1 MTLLEDIMHK
11 VKSIIDIPE
20 LRKRVMFT
28 LMMFLV
34 ARVGVHIAVPGI
46 DVARMSDA
54 IEGNT
59 LAGFINTFSG
69 GGFQNASMFALGI
82 IPYIN
87 SSIIFQLLGVVVPKL
102 EEMQKEG
109 GKEKEKVT
117 QWTRYLTIG
126 VAIAQSM
133 GLAILLQQQ
142 GLVYEPGPMFTLV
155 TVTLMTGGTAFLMWL
170 AERISLKGIGNGTSM
185 LIFLSIVSRLPAE
198 MYQIGQNLSSKG
210 GVGFILM
217 AITTALFITLI
228 AIIVLIQLAERRI
241 PIQYVGKGRTGRS
254 SVGQKTFLPLKI
266 NMSGVMPIIF
276 ASVLMAVPS
285 ILINF
290 LVKSVGLKAKLTSL
304 FSQTGAGYLI
314 MYAVLVIVFAFFYT
328 SIVFD
333 PEKVAD
339 NLKQGGATVPGK
351 RPGSETVDYLEG
363 VATRITF
370 GSAFFLAVLGV
381 MPNIFFGY
389 FLRMPVLMSGT
400 SLLILVGVAVD
411 LLQQIDS
418 HLAVRSYKGFISK

>member
-1 MTLLEDIMHK
+1 MTLLEEIMHK
-11 VKSIIDIPE
+11 VKSIVDIPE
-20 LRKRVMFT
+20 LRKRVVFT

-34 ARVGVHIAVPGI
+34 ARVGVHIPVPGI
-46 DVARMSDA
+46 DVARMSSA
-54 IEGNT
+54 MEGNT

-87 SSIIFQLLGVVVPKL
+87 ASIIFQLLGVVVPKI

-126 VAIAQSM
+126 VAIAQSF
-133 GLAILLQQQ
+133 GLTILLQQQ
-142 GLVYEPGPMFTLV
+142 GLVYEPGPLFTLV
-155 TVTLMTGGTAFLMWL
+155 TVTLMTGGTAFLMWV
-170 AERISLKGIGNGTSM
+170 AERVSLKGIGNGTSM

-198 MYQIGQNLSSKG
+198 IFEIGKNLSSRAG
-210 GVGFILM
+210 LGLVLM
-217 AITTALFITLI
+217 VITLI
-228 AIIVLIQLAERRI
+228 LFISLISIIVLIQLAERRI

-254 SVGQKTFLPLKI
+254 TVGQKTFLPLKI

-285 ILINF
+285 VLIN
-290 LVKSVGLKAKLTSL
+290 LVKNVSLKAKLTNL

-314 MYAVLVIVFAFFYT
+314 LFAVLVVVFAFFYT

-370 GSAFFLAVLGV
+370 GSAFFLAILGIL
-381 MPNIFFGY
+381 PNIFFGY
-389 FLRMPVLMSGT
+389 FLKMPVLMSGT

>member
-1 MTLLEDIMHK
+1 MTLVEEVVHK
-11 VKSIIDIPE
+11 VKSIVEIPE
-20 LRKRVMFT
+20 LRKRVVFT
-28 LMMFLV
+28 LIMFLI
-34 ARVGVHIAVPGI
+34 ARVGVHIQVPGI
-46 DVARMSDA
+46 DVSRLSSAMQ
-54 IEGNT
+54 GNS

-126 VAIAQSM
+126 VAIAQSF
-133 GLAILLQQQ
+133 GLTILLQQQ
-142 GLVYEPGPMFTLV
+142 QLVYEPGPMFTLV
-155 TVTLMTGGTAFLMWL
+155 TVTLMTGGTAFLMWV

-198 MYQIGQNLSSKG
+198 MFQIGKNLSTSG
-210 GVGFILM
+210 GMGLVLM
-217 AITTALFITLI
+217 LITLVLFIILI
-228 AIIVLIQLAERRI
+228 AVIVLIQLAERRI

-285 ILINF
+285 VLIN
-290 LVKSVGLKAKLTSL
+290 LVKDPSLNAKLKNL
-304 FSQTGAGYLI
+304 FSQTGAGYLVL
-314 MYAVLVIVFAFFYT
+314 YAVLVVLFAFFYT

-370 GSAFFLAVLGV
+370 GSAVFLAVLGV
-381 MPNIFFGY
+381 LPNIFFGY
-389 FLRMPVLMSGT
+389 FLKMPVLMSGT

-418 HLAVRSYKGFISK
+418 HLAVKSYKGFISK

>member
-1 MTLLEDIMHK
+1 MTLVEEVVHK
-11 VKSIIDIPE
+11 VKSIIEIPE
-20 LRKRVMFT
+20 LRKRVVFT
-28 LMMFLV
+28 LIMFLV
-34 ARVGVHIAVPGI
+34 ARVGVHIQVPGI
-46 DVARMSDA
+46 DVSRLSSAMQ
-54 IEGNT
+54 GNS

-126 VAIAQSM
+126 VAIAQSF
-133 GLAILLQQQ
+133 GLTILLQQQ
-142 GLVYEPGPMFTLV
+142 QLVYEPGPMFTLV
-155 TVTLMTGGTAFLMWL
+155 TVTLMTGGTAFLMWV

-198 MYQIGQNLSSKG
+198 MFQIGKNLSSSG
-210 GVGFILM
+210 GMGLVLM
-217 AITTALFITLI
+217 LITIVLFVILI
-228 AIIVLIQLAERRI
+228 AVIVLIQLAERRI

-285 ILINF
+285 VLIS
-290 LVKSVGLKAKLTSL
+290 LVKDPSLNAKLKNL
-304 FSQTGAGYLI
+304 FSQTGVGYLVL
-314 MYAVLVIVFAFFYT
+314 YAVLVVLFAFFYT

-370 GSAFFLAVLGV
+370 GSAVFLAVLGV
-381 MPNIFFGY
+381 LPNIFFGY
-389 FLRMPVLMSGT
+389 FLKMPVLMSGT

-418 HLAVRSYKGFISK
+418 HLAVKSYKGFISK

>member
-1 MTLLEDIMHK
+1 MVHK
-11 VKSIIDIPE
+11 VKSIIEIPE
-20 LRKRVMFT
+20 LRKRVVFT
-28 LMMFLV
+28 LIMFLV
-34 ARVGVHIAVPGI
+34 ARVGVHIQVPGI
-46 DVARMSDA
+46 DVSRLSSAMQ
-54 IEGNT
+54 GNS

-126 VAIAQSM
+126 VAIAQSF
-133 GLAILLQQQ
+133 GLTILLQQQ
-142 GLVYEPGPMFTLV
+142 QLVYEPGPMFTLV
-155 TVTLMTGGTAFLMWL
+155 TVTLMTGGTAFLMWV

-198 MYQIGQNLSSKG
+198 MYQIGKNLSTSG
-210 GVGFILM
+210 GMGLVLM
-217 AITTALFITLI
+217 LITIVLFVILI
-228 AIIVLIQLAERRI
+228 AVIVLIQLAERRI

-285 ILINF
+285 VLIS
-290 LVKSVGLKAKLTSL
+290 LVKDPSLNAKLKNL
-304 FSQTGAGYLI
+304 FSQTGVGYLVL
-314 MYAVLVIVFAFFYT
+314 YAVLVVLFAFFYT

-370 GSAFFLAVLGV
+370 GSAVFLAVLGV
-381 MPNIFFGY
+381 LPNIFFGY
-389 FLRMPVLMSGT
+389 FLKMPVLMSGT

-418 HLAVRSYKGFISK
+418 HLAVKSYKGFISK

>member
-1 MTLLEDIMHK
+1 MTLVEEVVHK
-11 VKSIIDIPE
+11 VKSIIEIPE
-20 LRKRVMFT
+20 LRKRVVFT
-28 LMMFLV
+28 LIMFLV
-34 ARVGVHIAVPGI
+34 ARVGVHIQVPGI
-46 DVARMSDA
+46 DVSRLSSTMQ
-54 IEGNT
+54 GNS

-126 VAIAQSM
+126 VAIAQSF
-133 GLAILLQQQ
+133 GLTILLQQQ
-142 GLVYEPGPMFTLV
+142 QLVYEPGPMFTLV
-155 TVTLMTGGTAFLMWL
+155 TVTLMTGGTAFLMWV

-198 MYQIGQNLSSKG
+198 MYQIGKNLSTSG
-210 GVGFILM
+210 GMGLVLM
-217 AITTALFITLI
+217 LITIVLFVILI
-228 AIIVLIQLAERRI
+228 AVIVLIQLAERRI

-285 ILINF
+285 VLIS
-290 LVKSVGLKAKLTSL
+290 LVKDPSLNAKLKNL
-304 FSQTGAGYLI
+304 FSQTGVGYLVL
-314 MYAVLVIVFAFFYT
+314 YAVLVVLFAFFYT

-370 GSAFFLAVLGV
+370 GSAVFLAVLGV
-381 MPNIFFGY
+381 LPNIFFGY
-389 FLRMPVLMSGT
+389 FLKMPVLMSGT

-418 HLAVRSYKGFISK
+418 HLAVKSYKGFISK

>member
-1 MTLLEDIMHK
+1 MTLVEEIVHK
-11 VKSIIDIPE
+11 VKSIVDIPE
-20 LRKRVMFT
+20 LRKRVVFT
-28 LMMFLV
+28 LIMFLV
-34 ARVGVHIAVPGI
+34 ARVGVHIQVPGI
-46 DVARMSDA
+46 DVSRLSSAMQ
-54 IEGNT
+54 GNS

-126 VAIAQSM
+126 VAIAQSF
-133 GLAILLQQQ
+133 GLTILLQQQ
-142 GLVYEPGPMFTLV
+142 QLVYEPGPLFTLI
-155 TVTLMTGGTAFLMWL
+155 TVTLMTGGTAFLMWV

-198 MYQIGQNLSSKG
+198 MYQIGKNLAASG
-210 GVGFILM
+210 GMGLILM
-217 AITTALFITLI
+217 LITLLLFITLI
-228 AIIVLIQLAERRI
+228 AVIVLIQLAERRI

-285 ILINF
+285 VLIN
-290 LVKSVGLKAKLTSL
+290 LVKDPSLNAKLKNL

-314 MYAVLVIVFAFFYT
+314 LYAVLVVLFAFFYT

-370 GSAFFLAVLGV
+370 GSAVFLAVLGV

-389 FLRMPVLMSGT
+389 FLKMPVLMSGT

-418 HLAVRSYKGFISK
+418 HLAVKSYKGFISK

>member
-1 MTLLEDIMHK
+1 MTLVEEVVHK
-11 VKSIIDIPE
+11 VKSIIEIPE
-20 LRKRVMFT
+20 LRKRVVFT
-28 LMMFLV
+28 LIMFLV
-34 ARVGVHIAVPGI
+34 ARVGVHIQVPGI
-46 DVARMSDA
+46 DVSRLSSAMQ
-54 IEGNT
+54 GNS

-126 VAIAQSM
+126 VAIAQSF
-133 GLAILLQQQ
+133 GLTILLQQQ
-142 GLVYEPGPMFTLV
+142 QLVYEPGPMFTLV
-155 TVTLMTGGTAFLMWL
+155 TVTLMTGGTAFLMWV

-198 MYQIGQNLSSKG
+198 MYQIGKNLSTSG
-210 GVGFILM
+210 GMGLVLM
-217 AITTALFITLI
+217 LITIVLFVILI
-228 AIIVLIQLAERRI
+228 AVIVLIQLAERRI

-285 ILINF
+285 VLIS
-290 LVKSVGLKAKLTSL
+290 LVKDPSLNAKLKNL
-304 FSQTGAGYLI
+304 FSQTGVGYLVL
-314 MYAVLVIVFAFFYT
+314 YAVLVVLFAFFYT

-339 NLKQGGATVPGK
+339 NIKQGGATVPGK

-370 GSAFFLAVLGV
+370 GSAVFLAVLGV
-381 MPNIFFGY
+381 LPNIFFGY
-389 FLRMPVLMSGT
+389 FLKMPVLMSGT

-418 HLAVRSYKGFISK
+418 HLAVKSYKGFISK

>member
-1 MTLLEDIMHK
+1 
-11 VKSIIDIPE
+11 
-20 LRKRVMFT
+20 
-28 LMMFLV
+28 
-34 ARVGVHIAVPGI
+34 
-46 DVARMSDA
+46 
-54 IEGNT
+54 
-59 LAGFINTFSG
+59 
-69 GGFQNASMFALGI
+69 
-82 IPYIN
+82 
-87 SSIIFQLLGVVVPKL
+87 
-102 EEMQKEG
+102 
-109 GKEKEKVT
+109 
-117 QWTRYLTIG
+117 
-126 VAIAQSM
+126 
-133 GLAILLQQQ
+133 
-142 GLVYEPGPMFTLV
+142 MFTLV
-155 TVTLMTGGTAFLMWL
+155 TVTLMTGGTAFLMWV

-198 MYQIGQNLSSKG
+198 MFQIGKNLSSSG
-210 GVGFILM
+210 GMGLVLM
-217 AITTALFITLI
+217 LITIVLFVILI
-228 AIIVLIQLAERRI
+228 AVIVLIQLAERRI

-285 ILINF
+285 VLIG
-290 LVKSVGLKAKLTSL
+290 LVKDPSLNAKLKNL
-304 FSQTGAGYLI
+304 FSQTGVGYLI
-314 MYAVLVIVFAFFYT
+314 LYAVLVVVFAFFYT

-370 GSAFFLAVLGV
+370 GSAVFLAVLGV
-381 MPNIFFGY
+381 LPNIFFGY

-418 HLAVRSYKGFISK
+418 HLAVKSYKGFISK

>member
-1 MTLLEDIMHK
+1 MTLVEEVVHK
-11 VKSIIDIPE
+11 VKSIIEIPE
-20 LRKRVMFT
+20 LRKRVVFT
-28 LMMFLV
+28 LIMFLV
-34 ARVGVHIAVPGI
+34 ARVGVHIQVPGI
-46 DVARMSDA
+46 DVSRLSSAMQ
-54 IEGNT
+54 GNS

-126 VAIAQSM
+126 VAIAQSF
-133 GLAILLQQQ
+133 GLTILLQQQ
-142 GLVYEPGPMFTLV
+142 QLVYEPGPMFTLV
-155 TVTLMTGGTAFLMWL
+155 TVTLMTGGTAFLMWV

-198 MYQIGQNLSSKG
+198 MYQIGKNLSTSG
-210 GVGFILM
+210 GMGLVLM
-217 AITTALFITLI
+217 LITIVLFVILI
-228 AIIVLIQLAERRI
+228 AVIVLIQLAERRI

-285 ILINF
+285 VLIS
-290 LVKSVGLKAKLTSL
+290 LVKDPSLNALLKNL
-304 FSQTGAGYLI
+304 FSQTGVGYLVL
-314 MYAVLVIVFAFFYT
+314 YAVLVVLFAFFYT

-370 GSAFFLAVLGV
+370 GSAVFLAVLGV
-381 MPNIFFGY
+381 LPNIFFGY

-418 HLAVRSYKGFISK
+418 HLAVKSYKGFISK

>member
-1 MTLLEDIMHK
+1 MTLVEEVVHK
-11 VKSIIDIPE
+11 VKSIIEIPE
-20 LRKRVMFT
+20 LRKRVVFT
-28 LMMFLV
+28 LIMFLV
-34 ARVGVHIAVPGI
+34 ARVGVHIQVPGI
-46 DVARMSDA
+46 DVSRLSSAMQ
-54 IEGNT
+54 GNS

-126 VAIAQSM
+126 VAIAQSF
-133 GLAILLQQQ
+133 GLTILLQQQ
-142 GLVYEPGPMFTLV
+142 QLVYEPGPMFTLV
-155 TVTLMTGGTAFLMWL
+155 TVTLMTGGTAFLMWV

-198 MYQIGQNLSSKG
+198 MYQIGKNLSTSG
-210 GVGFILM
+210 GMGLVLM
-217 AITTALFITLI
+217 LITIVLFVILI
-228 AIIVLIQLAERRI
+228 AVIVLIQLAERRI

-285 ILINF
+285 VLIS
-290 LVKSVGLKAKLTSL
+290 LVKDPSLNAKLKNL
-304 FSQTGAGYLI
+304 FSQTGVGYLVL
-314 MYAVLVIVFAFFYT
+314 YAVLVVLFAFFYT
-328 SIVFD
+328 SIVCD

-370 GSAFFLAVLGV
+370 GSAVFLAVLGV
-381 MPNIFFGY
+381 LPNIFFGY
-389 FLRMPVLMSGT
+389 FLKMPVLMSGT

-418 HLAVRSYKGFISK
+418 HLAVKSYKGFISK

>member
-1 MTLLEDIMHK
+1 MTLVEEVVHK
-11 VKSIIDIPE
+11 VKSIIEIPE
-20 LRKRVMFT
+20 LRKRVVFT
-28 LMMFLV
+28 LIMFLV
-34 ARVGVHIAVPGI
+34 ARVGVHIQVPGI
-46 DVARMSDA
+46 DVSRLSSAMQ
-54 IEGNT
+54 GNS

-126 VAIAQSM
+126 VAIAQSF
-133 GLAILLQQQ
+133 GLTILLQQQ
-142 GLVYEPGPMFTLV
+142 QLVYEPGPMFTLV
-155 TVTLMTGGTAFLMWL
+155 TVTLMTGGTAFLMWV

-198 MYQIGQNLSSKG
+198 MYQIGKNLSTSG
-210 GVGFILM
+210 GMGLVLM
-217 AITTALFITLI
+217 LITIVLFVILI
-228 AIIVLIQLAERRI
+228 AVIVLIQLAERRI

-285 ILINF
+285 VLIS
-290 LVKSVGLKAKLTSL
+290 LVKDPSLNAKLKNL
-304 FSQTGAGYLI
+304 FSQTGVGYLVL
-314 MYAVLVIVFAFFYT
+314 YAVLVVLFAFFYT

-370 GSAFFLAVLGV
+370 GSAVFLAVLGV

-389 FLRMPVLMSGT
+389 FLKMPVLMSGT

-418 HLAVRSYKGFISK
+418 HLAVKSYKGFISK

>member
-1 MTLLEDIMHK
+1 MTLVEEVVHK
-11 VKSIIDIPE
+11 VKSIIEIPE
-20 LRKRVMFT
+20 LRKRVVFT
-28 LMMFLV
+28 LIMFLV
-34 ARVGVHIAVPGI
+34 ARVGVHIQVPGI
-46 DVARMSDA
+46 DVSRLSSAMQ
-54 IEGNT
+54 GNS

-126 VAIAQSM
+126 VAIAQSF
-133 GLAILLQQQ
+133 GLTILLQQQ
-142 GLVYEPGPMFTLV
+142 QLVYEPGPMFTLV
-155 TVTLMTGGTAFLMWL
+155 TVTLMTGGTAFLMWV

-198 MYQIGQNLSSKG
+198 MYQIGKNLSTSG
-210 GVGFILM
+210 GMGLVLM
-217 AITTALFITLI
+217 LITIVLFIILI
-228 AIIVLIQLAERRI
+228 AVIVLIQLAERRI

-285 ILINF
+285 VLINMIKDPS
-290 LVKSVGLKAKLTSL
+290 LNAKLKNL
-304 FSQTGAGYLI
+304 FSQTGVGYLVL
-314 MYAVLVIVFAFFYT
+314 YAVLVVLFAFFYT

-370 GSAFFLAVLGV
+370 GSAVFLAVLGV
-381 MPNIFFGY
+381 LPNIFFGY
-389 FLRMPVLMSGT
+389 FLKMPVLMSGT

-418 HLAVRSYKGFISK
+418 HLAVKSYKGFISK